1 MCMMSV
7 LRINVFS
14 YENLSFQKKKLQFP
28 MSPSFQLSN
37 FWVLLLRVFYAQTF
51 FGKIFP
57 KYPFLGLDFCYK
69 CCMYSPGS
77 GWGKSVFINLRKWQD
92 RSYLSAAMLGW
103 TGGLWT
109 AWRGAPE
116 LCSHAGLSLP
126 RKQLWTFLAPGL
138 VVSAVLCS
146 SVASSPSWSPRV

>member
-1 MCMMSV
+1 MYSV
-7 LRINVFS
+7 
-14 YENLSFQKKKLQFP
+14 
-28 MSPSFQLSN
+28 M
-37 FWVLLLRVFYAQTF
+37 
-51 FGKIFP
+51 KIFHFKKRNCSSQCLP
-57 KYPFLGLDFCYK
+57 VSSWVTSECYFLEYFMPRHFLGKSSLSIPFLG
-69 CCMYSPGS
+69 
-77 GWGKSVFINLRKWQD
+77 WISVINAACIPQEAVGVKAFFFINLRKWQD

-109 AWRGAPE
+109 VWRGAPE